1 MKSLVFDAGP
11 VISLA
16 TNNLLWLLEKLKKK
30 FDGEFYISKSA
41 KEEVV
46 EHPLAT
52 KKFKFEALQILKIID
67 DNVLNVVDNKNID
80 EKKNT
85 LFNLA
90 NSIFYAYNNNIH
102 LVHRAEM
109 AGISLCIERNAD
121 AFVVD
126 ERTSRLL
133 IEDYKSL
140 KELLE
145 KKLHTKI
152 MINKESLLDFQKIVK
167 GIKMIRSVELVTA
180 AYELGL
186 LNDFILNVKDPKT
199 TLLEGVLWGVK
210 LNGCAVSRNEINEII
225 SLVK

>member
-11 VISLA
+11 IISLA
-16 TNNLLWLLEKLKKK
+16 TNNLLWLLEELKKK
-30 FDGEFYISKSA
+30 FDGEFYISKTA

-67 DNVLNVVDNKNID
+67 DKVLNVVDNRDIDKKTNI
-80 EKKNT
+80 

-90 NSIFYAYNNNIH
+90 NSIFTAYNRNIH
-102 LVHRAEM
+102 LLHRAET
-109 AGISLCIERNAD
+109 AGIALCIDSNAD

-133 IEDYKSL
+133 IEDYQTL
-140 KELLE
+140 KNLLE
-145 KKLHTKI
+145 KKLHTSINVNKKKI
-152 MINKESLLDFQKIVK
+152 TEFQKIVK
-167 GIKMIRSVELVTA
+167 GIKVIRSVELVTA

-186 LNDFILNVKDPKT
+186 LKDYILNIKDPKT

-210 LNGCAVSRNEINEII
+210 LNGCAVSRNEIDEII
-225 SLVK
+225 TLVK

>member
-11 VISLA
+11 IISLA
-16 TNNLLWLLEKLKKK
+16 TNNLLWLMEKLKKK
-30 FDGEFYISKSA
+30 FDGEFYISKIA

-67 DNVLNVVDNKNID
+67 DKVLNVVDNKNIK
-80 EKKNT
+80 EKTNT

-90 NSIFYAYNNNIH
+90 NSIFMAYNRNIH
-102 LVHRAEM
+102 LVHKAEI
-109 AGISLCIERNAD
+109 AGIALCIDSNAD

-126 ERTSRLL
+126 ERTSRVLV
-133 IEDYKSL
+133 EDYKSL
-140 KELLE
+140 KSLLE
-145 KKLHTKI
+145 KKLHTGI
-152 MINKESLLDFQKIVK
+152 TINQKNLLDFQKITK
-167 GIKMIRSVELVTA
+167 GVKMIRSVELVTA

-186 LNDFILNVKDPKT
+186 LNDFVLNVKDPKK